1 MEHGSAQRTPYLPP
15 RQAGNLLRHPRD
27 AILTAMDRV
36 ALIALFAIAGCASAP
51 PPRAATPVA
60 EAAPAPDAVPAPA
73 PAPAP
78 EKPARPG
85 AIPRAD
91 LERVL
96 AQSPGA
102 FLSHIDSAPTF
113 QGRRFSG
120 WRLNAF
126 FPGDPR
132 FGGALQAGD
141 VVTRVNGQSIEQ
153 PEQFM
158 QVWEGARFRRDLTV
172 DILRDG
178 RPRTLSWQIVD

>member
-1 MEHGSAQRTPYLPP
+1 
-15 RQAGNLLRHPRD
+15 
-27 AILTAMDRV
+27 MDRV
-36 ALIALFAIAGCASAP
+36 ALIALFALAGCASAP

-60 EAAPAPDAVPAPA
+60 EAAPVPDAVPV
-73 PAPAP
+73 P
-78 EKPARPG
+78 EKAVKPG
-85 AIPRAD
+85 TIPRAD

-96 AQSPGA
+96 SQSPGA